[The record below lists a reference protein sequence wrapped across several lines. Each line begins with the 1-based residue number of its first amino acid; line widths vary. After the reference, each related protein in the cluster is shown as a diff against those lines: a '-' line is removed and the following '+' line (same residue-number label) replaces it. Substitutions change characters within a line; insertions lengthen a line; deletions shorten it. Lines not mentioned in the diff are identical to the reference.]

1 MNPGSRASGAQLAL
15 GKSRPRCVEGL
26 SEPPIRALNQEIDC
40 RTYVSGESHFFLL
53 SGSTPQPC
61 PLGQGPV
68 VPRPELD
75 PTPCWDESGRRDRS
89 CGPLAAGRSR
99 CSCLSHSALPHSPAV
114 SSQGSEAESSPP
126 GTPICIR
133 TVATL
138 LDTLVR
144 SNGDFPLYP
153 FLFTGINSF
162 DRDSLL
168 HPSVCGEWE
177 ESISV

>member
-1 MNPGSRASGAQLAL
+1 MNPGEETEAADHWQQAGAAAPASLTL
-15 GKSRPRCVEGL
+15 RS
-26 SEPPIRALNQEIDC
+26 PI
-40 RTYVSGESHFFLL
+40 LL
-53 SGSTPQPC
+53 PS
-61 PLGQGPV
+61 
-68 VPRPELD
+68 
-75 PTPCWDESGRRDRS
+75 
-89 CGPLAAGRSR
+89 
-99 CSCLSHSALPHSPAV
+99 PHRVLKQKVA
-114 SSQGSEAESSPP
+114 PP